1 MRCDATEEAFQSK
14 QFLSQEVAVCLI
26 AVPSLQP
33 LGSTPLLIGYVL
45 ASLSLKLLQL
55 LLLLAH
61 GSLLFY
67 HTGRPQATESQPG
80 RRAGERPRKNDLG
93 GF

>member
-45 ASLSLKLLQL
+45 ALSLKLLQL
-55 LLLLAH
+55 LLLLALMSH
-61 GSLLFY
+61 FYFLLIRY
-67 HTGRPQATESQPG
+67 R
-80 RRAGERPRKNDLG
+80 
-93 GF
+93 